1 MESGLNQEVKDLL
14 EFKYKEYN
22 SKSFIEHDPISI
34 PHKFSQKED
43 IEIIGFLVSII
54 AWGNRKSIINSGNK
68 LIEILGNS
76 PYDFIMEFKEKDLEK
91 INFTHR
97 TFNSIDLK
105 FFLKSLKNI
114 YQNYKG
120 LENIFSKYSNE
131 DFVFNSILHFR
142 DIFFSINHEKRSEKH
157 ISNPK
162 KKSACKRIN
171 MFLRW
176 MVRKDKNVDF
186 GIWKNIRPSV
196 LSCPLD
202 VHTANSARK
211 LNLIS
216 RKQNDIETVI
226 ELDKSL
232 RKMDKD
238 DPVKYDFALFSL
250 GAFEN
255 F

>member
-22 SKSFIEHDPISI
+22 SKSFIEYDPISI
-34 PHKFSQKED
+34 PHKFSLKED
-43 IEIIGFLVSII
+43 TEIIGFLVSII

-68 LIEILGNS
+68 LIEILGTS

-91 INFTHR
+91 INFIHR

-120 LENIFSKYSNE
+120 LEYVFSKYSNE
-131 DFVFNSILHFR
+131 DFMFNSILHFR

-171 MFLRW
+171 ML
-176 MVRKDKNVDF
+176 KNRHV
-186 GIWKNIRPSV
+186 
-196 LSCPLD
+196 
-202 VHTANSARK
+202 
-211 LNLIS
+211 
-216 RKQNDIETVI
+216 E
-226 ELDKSL
+226 E
-232 RKMDKD
+232 
-238 DPVKYDFALFSL
+238 
-250 GAFEN
+250 
-255 F
+255 

>member
-91 INFTHR
+91 INFIHR

-105 FFLKSLKNI
+105 FFFKIAEEYL
-114 YQNYKG
+114 
-120 LENIFSKYSNE
+120 SK
-131 DFVFNSILHFR
+131 L
-142 DIFFSINHEKRSEKH
+142 
-157 ISNPK
+157 
-162 KKSACKRIN
+162 
-171 MFLRW
+171 
-176 MVRKDKNVDF
+176 
-186 GIWKNIRPSV
+186 
-196 LSCPLD
+196 
-202 VHTANSARK
+202 
-211 LNLIS
+211 
-216 RKQNDIETVI
+216 
-226 ELDKSL
+226 
-232 RKMDKD
+232 
-238 DPVKYDFALFSL
+238 
-250 GAFEN
+250 
-255 F
+255 

>member
-91 INFTHR
+91 INFIHR

-120 LENIFSKYSNE
+120 LEYIFSKYSNE
-131 DFVFNSILHFR
+131 DFMFNSILHFR

-186 GIWKNIRPSV
+186 GIWKNISPSV

>member
-22 SKSFIEHDPISI
+22 NKSFIEYDPISI

-54 AWGNRKSIINSGNK
+54 AWGNRKSIISSGNK

-76 PYDFIMEFKEKDLEK
+76 PYDFM
-91 INFTHR
+91 
-97 TFNSIDLK
+97 
-105 FFLKSLKNI
+105 
-114 YQNYKG
+114 
-120 LENIFSKYSNE
+120 
-131 DFVFNSILHFR
+131 FNSILYFR

-171 MFLRW
+171 MYLRW

-186 GIWKNIRPSV
+186 GIWKSISPSV

-216 RKQNDIETVI
+216 RKQNNIETVI

-232 RKMDKD
+232 RKMDKN